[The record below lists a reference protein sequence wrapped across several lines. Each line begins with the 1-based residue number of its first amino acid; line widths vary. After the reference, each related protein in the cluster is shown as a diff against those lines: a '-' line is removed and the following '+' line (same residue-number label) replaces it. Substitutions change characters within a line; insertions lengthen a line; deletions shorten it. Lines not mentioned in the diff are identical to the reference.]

1 MVRGR
6 SAVVSS
12 VSSPRRWPPP
22 RRLAAWIT
30 GLLLAIGV
38 VVAVADAWR
47 VSQHFALDGFRQP
60 SRLYGRMLELT
71 PGASCRLAELA
82 GQLSRQGYEREPAA
96 AVGAAE
102 PPQAAGE
109 AVPRPGTYR
118 LRGESLSVGLRR
130 FPTPAGWDGGRPLVV
145 EVRAGQVARLLVAGQ
160 PVARAAIE
168 PPLLASFYGP
178 AVEERWPVRLDELPL
193 LVVQA
198 VLAAEDDGFFH
209 HSGLSARA
217 IARAAWVD
225 LRGRELR
232 QGGSTIT
239 QQLVK
244 TLYLSRRRS
253 LLRKTREAVL
263 AEVVELR
270 HDKRSILET
279 YLNSISWG
287 HSGPANLVGLGAA
300 ARTWFGKPPQE
311 LDLAQAAALAAM
323 IRSPA
328 EYSPVAHPAA
338 LVQRRNRVL
347 ARLADLGWVGRGEV
361 SRAQAEPLG
370 ALGRPLEPRPC
381 APWFADLAAREAR
394 RRFGV
399 EDLAGGGYQ
408 LFATLDTGEQQRAE
422 AALNAE
428 LAVLSERA
436 GGGGGPVPAPSVG
449 PEQRER
455 RRLEAA
461 LVSVDPR
468 DGGILAYVGGR
479 DWRRSQFD
487 RLAQARRPLGSA
499 FKPVVYAA
507 AFDSGVA
514 SPATLLDDSPVL
526 VRSGGALWQPQNY
539 DRAFRG
545 WVTAGGALEQSLNV
559 PTVRL
564 ALAVGL
570 HRIANLAAAMGLGG
584 PPAAVPALA
593 LGAVEA
599 SPLAVARMY
608 STLATLGRRPTLH
621 GLETVCDRNGIAL
634 AGEELPPPQ
643 RVLPAST
650 AYLVTSLLQG
660 AVDHGTASA
669 VRRQGLADP
678 LAGKTGTT
686 NDRRDSWFAGY
697 SPDRVTVV
705 WVGYDDDAETRFSGA
720 TAAVPLWSRFMLA
733 VRPAGGYPAFAPPPG
748 LIDAEPV
755 EPGAAT
761 TTAPLA
767 MPAAFHESPLEAP
780 AGEAAWYEP
789 PADPAADGERRG
801 VILIR
806 RSREPAGPPLGRE
819 WPR

>member
-6 SAVVSS
+6 SVV

-30 GLLLAIGV
+30 GLLFAAGV

-47 VSQHFALDGFRQP
+47 VSQRFPLAGFRQP
-60 SRLYGRMLELT
+60 SRLYGRILELT
-71 PGASCRLAELA
+71 PGTSCRLADLA
-82 GQLSRQGYEREPAA
+82 GQLSSLGYEREPADA
-96 AVGAAE
+96 AGVAG
-102 PPQAAGE
+102 PPEAAGE
-109 AVPRPGTYR
+109 IVPRPGTYR
-118 LRGESLSVGLRR
+118 LCGESLSVGLRR

-193 LVVQA
+193 VVVQA

-253 LLRKTREAVL
+253 LLRKTREALL
-263 AEVVELR
+263 AEIVELR

-328 EYSPVAHPAA
+328 EYSPVAHAVA

-347 ARLADLGWVGRGEV
+347 ARLADLGWVDRGEV

-381 APWFADLAAREAR
+381 APWFADLAAHEAR

-399 EDLAGGGYQ
+399 ADLAGGGYQ
-408 LFATLDTGEQQRAE
+408 LFASLDAGEQQRAE

-428 LAVLSERA
+428 LAVLSA
-436 GGGGGPVPAPSVG
+436 GTGGGGPAPAPSPAPG
-449 PEQRER
+449 QRER

-507 AFDSGVA
+507 AFDGGVA
-514 SPATLLDDSPVL
+514 SPATLLEDSPVL

-570 HRIANLAAAMGLGG
+570 HRIANLAEAMGLDG

-621 GLETVCDRNGIAL
+621 GLDAVCDRHGIAL
-634 AGEELPPPQ
+634 AGEELPTPQ

-748 LIDAEPV
+748 LIDAGPT

-761 TTAPLA
+761 TTAPLV
-767 MPAAFHESPLEAP
+767 MPASFHESTIEAPTAP

-789 PADPAADGERRG
+789 PGDPAANGERRG

-806 RSREPAGPPLGRE
+806 RHGGP
-819 WPR
+819 